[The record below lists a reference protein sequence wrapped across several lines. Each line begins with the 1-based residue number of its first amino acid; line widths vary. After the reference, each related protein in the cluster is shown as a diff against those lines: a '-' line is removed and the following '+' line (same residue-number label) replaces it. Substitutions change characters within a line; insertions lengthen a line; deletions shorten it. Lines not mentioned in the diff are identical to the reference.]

1 MWSSDR
7 LTSWLEKFCLKKQVN
22 TPVSIYSRLFITPQ
36 TDNFLKG
43 VRTSMDST
51 EKLRVLLKHWIDHN
65 GGHVAEF
72 DKWRQTMVDENR
84 ESLAVALVKAMAQM
98 DEVSATLQAAL
109 DELGGAPGSSS
120 GHHHH
125 HHHH

>member
-1 MWSSDR
+1 M
-7 LTSWLEKFCLKKQVN
+7 E
-22 TPVSIYSRLFITPQ
+22 SI
-36 TDNFLKG
+36 
-43 VRTSMDST
+43 

-72 DKWRQTMVDENR
+72 EKWSPALAGENR
-84 ESLAVALVKAMAQM
+84 NSTAEALGRAIAQM

-109 DELGGAPGSSS
+109 DEIGGAPETS

-125 HHHH
+125 HH

>member
-1 MWSSDR
+1 M
-7 LTSWLEKFCLKKQVN
+7 E
-22 TPVSIYSRLFITPQ
+22 SI
-36 TDNFLKG
+36 
-43 VRTSMDST
+43 

-72 DKWRQTMVDENR
+72 EKWRTAMAEENR
-84 ESLAVALVKAMAQM
+84 NSTAEALGRAIAQM

-109 DELGGAPGSSS
+109 DEIGGAPETA

-125 HHHH
+125 HH

>member
-1 MWSSDR
+1 M
-7 LTSWLEKFCLKKQVN
+7 E
-22 TPVSIYSRLFITPQ
+22 SI
-36 TDNFLKG
+36 
-43 VRTSMDST
+43 

-72 DKWRQTMVDENR
+72 EKWRTTMAEENQK
-84 ESLAVALVKAMAQM
+84 STAKALGKAITQM

-109 DELGGAPGSSS
+109 DEIGGAPATA

-125 HHHH
+125 HHH